1 MNKIKELILKFKNR
15 KNKTILK
22 IQDMDPVKYWRI
34 IVVTILFVLLFIS
47 VLCVLLVF
55 FVQKGYFV
63 SNASKEQISQL
74 KNTEFNSKNIE
85 DIVAKFN
92 ERKINQENMLNSKEI
107 ILDPNKNT
115 PVAPAPVVPVIINK
129 QN

>member
-22 IQDMDPVKYWRI
+22 IQDMDPVKYWRM
-34 IVVTILFVLLFIS
+34 IVITILFVLLFIS
-47 VLCVLLVF
+47 ALCVLLVF

-85 DIVAKFN
+85 DIVARFN
-92 ERKINQENMLNSKEI
+92 ERKINQENMLNSNEV

-115 PVAPAPVVPVIINK
+115 PVASSPVVPVIINK

>member
-85 DIVAKFN
+85 DIVVKFN

>member
-115 PVAPAPVVPVIINK
+115 PVAPAPIVPVIINK